1 MAMTAKESQVYEYLE
16 QSDFIS
22 MERHR
27 EFRLAL
33 EAEGDSGALIFA
45 TRDFVGS
52 SCPQCSEAGRFKPHF
67 LGRVVHRPGCGR
79 SWHVSPLVYAGIQ
92 FKACFHRGLE
102 MGFGMAEDDEKKGK
116 GGFLSTIFGFVF
128 GLLLRLPFAILMI
141 PIQTIVYFLQKKS
154 PAHPGAG

>member
-1 MAMTAKESQVYEYLE
+1 MALTDRESQVIEYCEESDFLSLE
-16 QSDFIS
+16 QL
-22 MERHR
+22 R

-33 EAEGDSGALIFA
+33 EAEGSAGALSFA
-45 TRDFVGS
+45 IRDFVGS
-52 SCPQCSEAGRFKPHF
+52 RCPQCSEAGRFKPHF

-79 SWHVSPLVYAGIQ
+79 SWHVSPLVHAGIQ
-92 FKACFHRGLE
+92 FKSCFHRGLE

-141 PIQTIVYFLQKKS
+141 PIQTIVYFLQKKA
-154 PAHPGAG
+154 PPRTGVA